1 MTGVPVPVDYFA
13 RDYAGLRRLLLD
25 QLAAAL
31 PDRRDDSPADL
42 GVVLT
47 ELFAYLGDHLAY
59 AQDSAA
65 TEAYL
70 GTARFRESVRRH
82 ARLLDYPLHEGAAAR
97 TWLVVTGEDV
107 TTLDAGLEVSTPGGE
122 SVFHTVH
129 PVTVRPSRNTIE
141 VDTRDAERAELAAG
155 ATSARLAGAPAD
167 LALRAGDVLVFED
180 AGAARSCVV
189 RLTEDPVV
197 RHDPDSVT
205 VTWHA
210 QDAPRAPLRLWRLP
224 TADGGLEPTTVVRGN
239 VVLAEHGRLVAGE
252 PVAPATVPADGPF
265 RPRLARP
272 GLAYAVPYEHSDAV
286 GRPAADALV
295 IDPTLAVPAMVALHD
310 EVSAWQ
316 VRADLVGS
324 GRSAADYVVE
334 KAEDGTARLR
344 FGDGREGRAPVPG
357 TVLRASYRIGGGPD
371 GNVGT
376 GAVTELVTPV
386 AGVRVRNCVPA
397 VGGAAA
403 QPTEQARL
411 LAPHGSHVLAR
422 AVTEADHSEIA
433 MRHPSV
439 GRAWSVRRWT
449 GSWHTVTTV
458 IDPPAGVVPDLARIA
473 GFIGRHAVAGE
484 DVRVVAAVA
493 VPLDIRL
500 TVYPRPSAAPAE
512 VLAGLRDA
520 FTAGLT
526 RDGRPGFFHP
536 DAFSF
541 AGPVHLSRVVAA
553 AMAVPG
559 VRWVDTG
566 DDPAVGN
573 RFHRWGRRAEGE
585 LAAGTIVLGEY
596 EVVSCVSD
604 PDRPGLGAIDFVLES
619 AR

>member
-1 MTGVPVPVDYFA
+1 MTAGPVDHLT

-25 QLAAAL
+25 QLAADL
-31 PDRRDDSPADL
+31 PGWNDASPADL

-47 ELFAYLGDHLAY
+47 ELFAYLGDHLSY
-59 AQDSAA
+59 AQDAAA

-82 ARLLDYPLHEGAAAR
+82 ARLLDYSLHEGAAAR
-97 TWLVVTGEDV
+97 TWLTVTGDAV

-122 SVFHTVH
+122 SVFHTLH
-129 PVTVRPSRNTIE
+129 PVTIRPSRNTIE
-141 VDTRDAERAELAAG
+141 VDTGDAERTELPAG
-155 ATSARLAGAPAD
+155 ATSARLLGAQAD
-167 LALRAGDVLVFED
+167 LGLRAGDVLAFED
-180 AGAARSCVV
+180 TNTSTCVV

-210 QDAPRAPLRLWRLP
+210 QDAPRTPLRLWRLP
-224 TADGGLEPTTVVRGN
+224 NADGGLDPTTVVRGN
-239 VVLAEHGRLVAGE
+239 VVLVEHGRLVTAE
-252 PVAPATVPADGPF
+252 PVVPATVPDGGRY

-272 GLAYAVPYEHSDAV
+272 GLAYAVPYDHATAV
-286 GRPAADALV
+286 TGPASDALV
-295 IDPTLAVPAMVALHD
+295 VDPTRAVPAVVALHD
-310 EVSAWQ
+310 EVSAWE

-324 GRSAADYVVE
+324 GRSAAHHVVE

-357 TVLRASYRIGGGPD
+357 TMLRATYRIGGGPE
-371 GNVGT
+371 GNIGT
-376 GAVTELVTPV
+376 GTVTELVTPV

-397 VGGAAA
+397 VGGVAA
-403 QPTEQARL
+403 QPTEQARQ

-439 GRAWSVRRWT
+439 ARAWSVRRWT

-458 IDPPAGVVPDLARIA
+458 IDPPVGVVPDLPRIA
-473 GFIGRHAVAGE
+473 EFIGRHAVAGE
-484 DVRVVAAVA
+484 DVRVVTAVA

-500 TVYPRPSAAPAE
+500 TVHPRPSAAPAD

-520 FTAGLT
+520 FTAGVT
-526 RDGRPGFFHP
+526 RAGRRGFFHP

-541 AGPVHLSRVVAA
+541 ADPLHLSRVVAT

-559 VRWVDTG
+559 VRWVDTS

-585 LAAGTIVLGEY
+585 LAAGTILIGEHEVLT
-596 EVVSCVSD
+596 CVSD
-604 PDRPGLGAIDFVLES
+604 PDHPELGAIDFVVGET
-619 AR
+619 R

>member
-1 MTGVPVPVDYFA
+1 MTGVPVPVDYLT

-25 QLAAAL
+25 QLAADL
-31 PDRRDDSPADL
+31 PGRRDTGPADL

-47 ELFAYLGDHLAY
+47 ELFAYLGDHLSY

-82 ARLLDYPLHEGAAAR
+82 AKLLDYALHEGVAAR
-97 TWLVVTGEDV
+97 TWLAVTGDDV

-122 SVFHTVH
+122 SVFHTLH
-129 PVTVRPSRNTIE
+129 PVTIRPSRNTIE
-141 VDTRDAERAELAAG
+141 VDTGDTELAAG
-155 ATSARLAGAPAD
+155 ATGVRLAGAQAD
-167 LALRAGDVLVFED
+167 LGLRAGDVLVFED
-180 AGAARSCVV
+180 TGAGAAGRCVV

-210 QDAPRAPLRLWRLP
+210 QDAPRTPLRLGRRP
-224 TADGGLEPTTVVRGN
+224 AADGGFEPATVVRGN
-239 VVLAEHGRLVAGE
+239 VVLVEHGRLITGE
-252 PVAPATVPADGPF
+252 PVVPATVPADGRY

-272 GLAYAVPYEHSDAV
+272 GLAYAVPYEHADAV
-286 GRPAADALV
+286 GRPASDALV
-295 IDPTLAVPAMVALHD
+295 VDPAQAVPAMVALHD
-310 EVSAWQ
+310 EVSAWE

-324 GRSAADYVVE
+324 DRSAADYVVE

-344 FGDGREGRAPVPG
+344 FGDGRDGRAPVPG

-371 GNVGT
+371 GNVGPGT
-376 GAVTELVTPV
+376 LTELVTPI

-397 VGGAAA
+397 VGGVPA

-411 LAPHGSHVLAR
+411 LAPHGSHRPAR

-439 GRAWSVRRWT
+439 ARAWSVRRWT

-458 IDPPAGVVPDLARIA
+458 IDPPAGVVPDTARIA
-473 GFIGRHAVAGE
+473 AFLGRHTIAGE
-484 DVRVVAAVA
+484 DVRVVVAVA

-500 TVYPRPSAAPAE
+500 TVRPRPSAAPAE

-520 FTAGLT
+520 FTAGVT
-526 RDGRPGFFHP
+526 RDGRRGFFHP

-541 AGPVHLSRVVAA
+541 ADPLHLSRVVAA

-559 VRWVDTG
+559 VWWVDTS
-566 DDPAVGN
+566 DDPAAGN
-573 RFHRWGRRAEGE
+573 RFHRWGRQAEGE
-585 LAAGTIVLGEY
+585 LATGTILIGEHEVLT
-596 EVVSCVSD
+596 CVSD
-604 PDRPGLGAIDFVLES
+604 PDRPELGTIGFVVEA